1 MLFKSSI
8 ATNKASKSDLRKLSS
23 FLQKHAKKQPTY
35 SGSFWRRYTP
45 LTLKKDRI

>member
-23 FLQKHAKKQPTY
+23 FLQKHAKSSQLTLAV
-35 SGSFWRRYTP
+35 SGSVR
-45 LTLKKDRI
+45 